1 MRPEKTSIIESAPSV
16 ADIMSSAHRVGTVD
30 FGASISGR
38 PDVPAAQDEPAGS
51 AQRERRDLRAPA
63 RLPEPTE
70 RSEPTEPTGL
80 SGLPGLSGPS
90 GRREPLGRPE
100 PFDRLDDR
108 TRQAAE
114 GTGEMLELLVELMTK
129 DLPRPG
135 SAAVATG
142 DPASGAGPARPAG
155 GDDVS
160 ARATAEVAEVAA
172 SVIASMRRVRE
183 AHERHV
189 VALELET
196 ARRCELLTSQADLD
210 AELIRLHARRE
221 AHAIVFAARA
231 RTDGIDTGPGTGGPE
246 VDVQGDRLDA
256 IGETLSRFAETV
268 DTIDG
273 GESGDRDELFTD
285 LLPGADR
292 SDPFDLF
299 DDVDLDDELDDTGG
313 TGGTGEVDRTLAR
326 RRLDIPR
333 DS

>member
-1 MRPEKTSIIESAPSV
+1 MRPKKTSIIESAPSV
-16 ADIMSSAHRVGTVD
+16 ADIVSSAHRVGAVD
-30 FGASISGR
+30 FGASLSARLEAPPAAVR
-38 PDVPAAQDEPAGS
+38 PDHDDPPVAAEQPEPAAPAAPPAPLDGLDEPDG
-51 AQRERRDLRAPA
+51 
-63 RLPEPTE
+63 
-70 RSEPTEPTGL
+70 
-80 SGLPGLSGPS
+80 
-90 GRREPLGRPE
+90 
-100 PFDRLDDR
+100 LDDR
-108 TRQAAE
+108 TRQAAK

-135 SAAVATG
+135 TGEVGADPTVGRAPQPSRVDRVDEVDGRAA
-142 DPASGAGPARPAG
+142 
-155 GDDVS
+155 
-160 ARATAEVAEVAA
+160 AEVAEVAA

-231 RTDGIDTGPGTGGPE
+231 RSGDARAHDDTDA
-246 VDVQGDRLDA
+246 QGDQLDA

-268 DTIDG
+268 DTLDADD
-273 GESGDRDELFTD
+273 SGDLFTEV
-285 LLPGADR
+285 LPADR
-292 SDPFDLF
+292 SDRSDRLGLF
-299 DDVDLDDELDDTGG
+299 DHDRRHTDDVVD
-313 TGGTGEVDRTLAR
+313 VDRTLAR